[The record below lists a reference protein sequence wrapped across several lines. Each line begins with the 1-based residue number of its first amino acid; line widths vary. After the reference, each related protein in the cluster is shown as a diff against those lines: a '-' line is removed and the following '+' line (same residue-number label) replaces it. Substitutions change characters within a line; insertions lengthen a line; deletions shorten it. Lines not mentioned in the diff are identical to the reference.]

1 MTAWGQLEE
10 REAAV
15 DEARRVAGEREREA
29 RRAAGALEG
38 ANAAFLAFVEDV
50 AAGARPDDAE
60 ERGRLQRECAA
71 ASGRRAVRTIPVG
84 DAFVD
89 EVVDEVAEAVAAGA
103 RRAIETREEE
113 LREFV
118 RLEFPRLVAERSEA
132 SVRVTAEAEDALSA
146 FQAAHHAYGA
156 ERARWRRL
164 MGLRGFPPDVPADP
178 LQDPVRDRDLMAGG
192 RVPAPIPAAVRDAV
206 AS

>member
-38 ANAAFLAFVEDV
+38 ANAAFLSFVEDV

-60 ERGRLQRECAA
+60 ERGRLERECAA

-103 RRAIETREEE
+103 RRAIETRETQ

-132 SVRVTAEAEDALSA
+132 SERVTAVAQDALSA
-146 FQAAHHAYGA
+146 FQAAHHAYRG
-156 ERARWRRL
+156 EREGWRRL
-164 MGLRGFPPDVPADP
+164 MALRGFPPDLPADP
-178 LQDPVRDRDLMAGG
+178 LHDPIRDPALTRGG
-192 RVPAPIPAAVRDAV
+192 RLAVPIPAAIADAV
-206 AS
+206 A

>member
-1 MTAWGQLEE
+1 VSAWAQLEE

-60 ERGRLQRECAA
+60 ERARLEAEFAA

-89 EVVDEVAEAVAAGA
+89 EVVDAVAEAVAAGA
-103 RRAIETREEE
+103 RRAVEAREEE

-118 RLEFPRLVAERSEA
+118 RLEFPHLVAERSEA

-192 RVPAPIPAAVRDAV
+192 RVPVPIPAAVAAAV
-206 AS
+206 A